1 MEEQIPEKG
10 SLEYIKY
17 KRKIYNKQYQDK
29 LKRKIHKDDVE
40 IIDPP
45 EEFFFQPEMK
55 KPPQAPAEKQ
65 QIILKMP
72 ETSIMTQVKNQL
84 IMGALAIIPILL
96 TSLFKK
102 YEKAQNNTSPSQ
114 SSTQSNQPSIV
125 DQQLNFF

>member
-45 EEFFFQPEMK
+45 EDFFFQQ
-55 KPPQAPAEKQ
+55 PPQAPAEKQ